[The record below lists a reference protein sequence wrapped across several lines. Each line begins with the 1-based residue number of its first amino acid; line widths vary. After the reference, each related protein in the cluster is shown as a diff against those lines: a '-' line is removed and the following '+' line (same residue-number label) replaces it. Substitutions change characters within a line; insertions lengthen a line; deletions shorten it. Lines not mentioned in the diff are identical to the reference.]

1 MVGGAGLVLSILYL
15 HPYPALLAAVAVV
28 GMVTGLYRPASSSL
42 LSALTPQHR
51 QVMIFAMYRLAFNLG
66 NGVAPLIGAALVAV
80 SYNLLF
86 WGEAAAALG
95 YALIAAIAL
104 PRREVST
111 ASRASGSYLAVLA
124 DRRYVLF
131 LAAFFVNALVYVQYL
146 STLPV
151 AMRAAGLGTTWF
163 GSMVAL
169 NAIIVITCELLATKV
184 TQRWPMRVVPLVGFV
199 LLGTGLAC
207 YALPLGIGVFVVG
220 TLIWS
225 LAEIVA
231 GPTMFAYPAIA
242 APERLRG
249 RYIGA
254 GTAMFGIGSASG
266 GVVGLAVWNAVGTAV
281 WWWCG
286 VACLVG
292 IAAAWQ
298 GMRPPAPA
306 PTPTDDA
313 KLLD

>member
-1 MVGGAGLVLSILYL
+1 MV
-15 HPYPALLAAVAVV
+15 
-28 GMVTGLYRPASSSL
+28 
-42 LSALTPQHR
+42 
-51 QVMIFAMYRLAFNLG
+51 FAMYRLAYNLG
-66 NGVAPLIGAALVAV
+66 NTAAPIFGALLITV

-104 PRREVST
+104 PRKEVT
-111 ASRASGSYLAVLA
+111 LAGRASGSYLAVLA

-131 LAAFFVNALVYVQYL
+131 LAAFFINALVYVQYL

-163 GSMVAL
+163 GAMVAL
-169 NAIIVITCELLATKV
+169 NAVIVITCELLATKV

-199 LLGTGLAC
+199 LLGAGLAC
-207 YALPLGIGVFVVG
+207 YALPLGTGVFVVG

-242 APERLRG
+242 APEQLRG

-266 GVVGLAVWNAVGTAV
+266 GVVGLAVWNVAGTAV

-306 PTPTDDA
+306 PKQADDA

>member
-1 MVGGAGLVLSILYL
+1 VLSILYL
-15 HPYPALLAAVAVV
+15 HHYPALLAAVAVV
-28 GMVTGLYRPASSSL
+28 GLVTGLYRPASSSL
-42 LSALTPQHR
+42 LAALTPKHR

-66 NGVAPLIGAALVAV
+66 NGAAPLSGAALVAV

-95 YALIAAIAL
+95 YAAIAAIAL
-104 PRREVST
+104 PRKQVAAGE
-111 ASRASGSYLAVLA
+111 RASGSYRALLA
-124 DRRYVLF
+124 DRRYLLF
-131 LAAFFVNALVYVQYL
+131 LAAFFLNALVYVQYL
-146 STLPV
+146 STLPL

-163 GSMVAL
+163 AAMVTL
-169 NAIIVITCELLATKV
+169 NAVIVITCELLATTV
-184 TQRWPMRVVPLVGFV
+184 TQRWPMRVVPVVGFA
-199 LLGTGLAC
+199 LLGAGQAC

-254 GTAMFGIGSASG
+254 ATAMFGVGSACG
-266 GVVGLAVWNAVGTAV
+266 GVIGLAMWNAVGTAV

-292 IAAAWQ
+292 IAAAWW
-298 GMRPPAPA
+298 GMRVRPELSAAPDA
-306 PTPTDDA
+306 PSAAP
-313 KLLD
+313 